1 MKILTLVNGK
11 WGRMVGLG
19 KSGEVLVDEGQDK
32 MGQWSFLQVSVKK
45 GLVLLSF
52 GKLSPPSLAAEQ
64 RRRRQEFAV

>member
-1 MKILTLVNGK
+1 M
-11 WGRMVGLG
+11 GLG